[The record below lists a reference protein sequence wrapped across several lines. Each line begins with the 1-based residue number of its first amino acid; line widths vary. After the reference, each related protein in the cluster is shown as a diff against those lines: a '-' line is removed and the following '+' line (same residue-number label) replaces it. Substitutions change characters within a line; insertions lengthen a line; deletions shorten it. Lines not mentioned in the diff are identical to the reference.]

1 MILDCLPRGKYP
13 SYDAANLESVALAQ
27 KLGYVLDESYDT
39 YYIHSKK
46 N

>member
-1 MILDCLPRGKYP
+1 MILDCLHRGKYP

-27 KLGYVLDESYDT
+27 KLGYVLDEPYDT
-39 YYIHSKK
+39 YYIHSKE